1 MKRTFCIAAIALAL
15 DGAGK
20 GLAARLLGDTI
31 LRLGEFLHLKL
42 TRNTGMAFGLL
53 SGSRWA
59 GLILPLAVIA
69 CGCWVMRRYRPATLP
84 SVACGLVLG
93 GFLGNFGQRAIW
105 GYVLDMLYFPW
116 LPFFVC
122 NVADIAICLGAVLLG
137 ISLLTRPQ
145 DWQERKEQPCSK

>member
-1 MKRTFCIAAIALAL
+1 MKRTFCIAAITLAL
-15 DGAGK
+15 DGASK
-20 GLAARLLGDTI
+20 WLAARLLGDTI
-31 LRLGEFLHLKL
+31 LRLGGLLHLKL

-116 LPFFVC
+116 LPWFVC
-122 NVADIAICLGAVLLG
+122 NVADIAICFGAALLG

>member
-1 MKRTFCIAAIALAL
+1 MKRTFCIAAITLAL
-15 DGAGK
+15 DGASK
-20 GLAARLLGDTI
+20 GLAACLLGQDV
-31 LRLGEFLHLKL
+31 LRLEGFLHLKL
-42 TRNTGMAFGLL
+42 TRNTGMAFGIF

-69 CGCWVMRRYRPATLP
+69 CGCWVMRRYRPAPLP
-84 SVACGLVLG
+84 SAACGLVLG

-116 LPFFVC
+116 LPWFVC
-122 NVADIAICLGAVLLG
+122 NVADIAICLGAALLG